1 MVDRTTSAGIAA
13 ASAALARKVNLRDP
27 MQLPKEPRELT
38 TIALDST
45 RSIAERLAAIDALI
59 AQAPEAAK
67 LVTLSLAEKT
77 GEPREI
83 LEAARNCPSQDRT
96 QRSESQRV

>member
-1 MVDRTTSAGIAA
+1 
-13 ASAALARKVNLRDP
+13 

-45 RSIAERLAAIDALI
+45 RSIAERLAAVDALI
-59 AQAPEAAK
+59 TQAPVAAK
-67 LVTLSLAEKT
+67 LVMLSLAEKT

-83 LEAARNCPSQDRT
+83 LEAAGIALARIEHLPPR
-96 QRSESQRV
+96 